1 MKDRVRAL
9 DPRLLWVILALTVL
23 GTLTLYSAGRNTPQ
37 AAIWLKQSLWNLMG
51 MALMLLLAT
60 TDPRRIFRHSFLI
73 YLVGLVAL
81 AAVLVVGK
89 KIGGAT
95 RWFVVAG
102 QTFQPSELM
111 KWVTLLYV
119 SQRLGSRP
127 ADSVGRLEL
136 LGAAGLVAFPMLL
149 IHRQPDLGMALSFL
163 PILLLVPL
171 MKGLRARW
179 VAALLLLTTLGG
191 FGAWKFV
198 LKPYQKQ
205 RVLIFLDPSADLQG
219 KGYQV
224 NQSRIAIGSGG
235 LIGKGFT
242 SGSQTQLN
250 FLPVKT
256 TDFAFSVWA
265 EERGFAGVLLV
276 LGLFGLLLS
285 RILDAAKAAHTNAE
299 AYFCAG
305 AAGIFALHL
314 MVNVGMVAGALPN
327 KGMVLP
333 FFSAGG
339 SSTLSFFLA
348 LGLIMGILHRS
359 RVK

>member
-1 MKDRVRAL
+1 MKSRFRAL
-9 DPRLLWVILALTVL
+9 DLPLVWTVLALIIL

-37 AAIWLKQSLWNLMG
+37 ATIWLKQSLWNAMGLVLMV
-51 MALMLLLAT
+51 LLSSV
-60 TDPRRIFRHSFLI
+60 DPRRIFRYSFPA
-73 YLVGLVAL
+73 YLLGLLAL

-89 KIGGAT
+89 KIGGST
-95 RWFVVAG
+95 RWFVIAG

-119 SQRLGSRP
+119 AQRLGSRP
-127 ADSVGRLEL
+127 SDSFGKLDL
-136 LGAAGLVAFPMLL
+136 LGAASLVVFPMLL
-149 IHRQPDLGMALSFL
+149 IQRQPDLGMALSFL
-163 PILLLVPL
+163 PILVIIPL
-171 MKGLRARW
+171 MRGLKARW
-179 VAALLLLTTLGG
+179 VVALLLLVGVGG
-191 FGAWKFV
+191 FGAWKLV

-205 RVLIFLDPSADLQG
+205 RVMIFLDPSSDLQG

-235 LIGKGFT
+235 ILGTGYT

-265 EERGFAGVLLV
+265 EERGFVGVLLA
-276 LGLFGLLLS
+276 LGLFGLFLN
-285 RILDAAKAAHTNAE
+285 RILEAARAAHSHVE

-314 MVNVGMVAGALPN
+314 LVNVGMVAGALPN

-348 LGLIMGILHRS
+348 LGLIMGIQHRS
-359 RVK
+359 KVK

>member
-1 MKDRVRAL
+1 MKHRLRAL
-9 DPRLLWVILALTVL
+9 DTPLLWTVLALILL
-23 GTLTLYSAGRNTPQ
+23 GTLTLYSAGRNTSQ
-37 AAIWLKQSLWNLMG
+37 ANIWLKQSLWNAMG
-51 MALMLLLAT
+51 LALMVLLAT
-60 TDPRRIFRHSFLI
+60 VDPRRLFRYSFPT
-73 YLVGLVAL
+73 YLLGLAALVA
-81 AAVLVVGK
+81 VLLVGK
-89 KIGGAT
+89 KIGGST
-95 RWFVVAG
+95 RWFVIAG

-127 ADSVGRLEL
+127 ADATGKLDL
-136 LGAAGLVAFPMLL
+136 LGAASLVIFPMLL
-149 IHRQPDLGMALSFL
+149 IQRQPDLGMALSFL
-163 PILLLVPL
+163 PILIIIPL
-171 MKGLRARW
+171 MRGLRARW
-179 VAALLLLTTLGG
+179 VAALLLLVTLGG
-191 FGAWKFV
+191 IGAWRFV

-205 RVLIFLDPSADLQG
+205 RVMIFLDPSSDLQG

-235 LIGKGFT
+235 IIGTGYT

-265 EERGFAGVLLV
+265 EERGFIGVLLA
-276 LGLFGLLLS
+276 LGLFGLFLN
-285 RILDAAKAAHTNAE
+285 RILEAAREARTHVE

-314 MVNVGMVAGALPN
+314 LVNVGMVAGALPN

-348 LGLIMGILHRS
+348 LGVIMGILHRS
-359 RVK
+359 KVK

>member
-1 MKDRVRAL
+1 MRERFRAL
-9 DPRLLWVILALTVL
+9 DSRLLWVVLALVAL
-23 GTLTLYSAGRNTPQ
+23 GTLTLFSAGRNTPQ
-37 AAIWLKQSLWNLMG
+37 AGIWLKQSLWNMLG
-51 MALMLLLAT
+51 MILMLLLAT
-60 TDPRRIFRHSFLI
+60 TRPRRLFRYSLLAYLLGATALI
-73 YLVGLVAL
+73 
-81 AAVLVVGK
+81 AVLVVGR
-89 KIGGAT
+89 KIGGST

-111 KWVTLLYV
+111 KWVTLLFV
-119 SQRLGSRP
+119 AQRLGSRP
-127 ADSVGRLEL
+127 AEAVGRLDL
-136 LGAAGLVAFPMLL
+136 LGAVGLVLFPMLL
-149 IHRQPDLGMALSFL
+149 IQRQPDLGMALSFL
-163 PILLLVPL
+163 PILLIIPL
-171 MKGLRARW
+171 MKGVRARW
-179 VAALLLLTTLGG
+179 VVALVLLVCVGG
-191 FGAWKFV
+191 LGAWKFT
-198 LKPYQKQ
+198 LKSYQKQ
-205 RVLIFLDPSADLQG
+205 RVMSFLDPSSDLQG

-265 EERGFAGVLLV
+265 EERGFIGVLMV

-285 RILDAAKAAHTNAE
+285 RILDAARAAHTLPE
-299 AYFCAG
+299 VYFCAG

-314 MVNVGMVAGALPN
+314 LVNVGMVAGALPN

>member
-1 MKDRVRAL
+1 MKERFRAL
-9 DPRLLWVILALTVL
+9 DPRLLGIILALMLL
-23 GTLTLYSAGRNTPQ
+23 GTLTLFSAGRNTPQ
-37 AAIWLKQSLWNLMG
+37 AAIWLKQTVWNLMG
-51 MALMLLLAT
+51 LALMLLLANT
-60 TDPRRIFRHSFLI
+60 HPRRVLRYSFAA
-73 YLVGLVAL
+73 YLLGLAAL
-81 AAVLVVGK
+81 VAVLVVGK

-95 RWFVVAG
+95 RWFVVGG

-127 ADSVGRLEL
+127 ADSIGRLEL
-136 LGAAGLVAFPMLL
+136 LGAVGLVAFPMLL
-149 IHRQPDLGMALSFL
+149 VQRQPDLGMALSFL
-163 PILLLVPL
+163 PILLIIPL
-171 MKGLRARW
+171 MKGLRMRW
-179 VAALLLLTTLGG
+179 VVALILFVTVGG
-191 FGAWKFV
+191 FGAWKV
-198 LKPYQKQ
+198 ALKPYQKQ
-205 RVLIFLDPSADLQG
+205 RVLIFLDPSSDLQG

-224 NQSRIAIGSGG
+224 NQSRIAIGAGG

-265 EERGFAGVLLV
+265 EERGFLGVLLA

-348 LGLIMGILHRS
+348 LGLIMGILYRS

>member
-1 MKDRVRAL
+1 MRERFRAL
-9 DPRLLWVILALTVL
+9 DPRLLWVLLALIAL
-23 GTLTLYSAGRNTPQ
+23 GTLTLYSASRNTPQ
-37 AAIWLKQSLWNLMG
+37 AGIWLKQTLWNLLG
-51 MALMLLLAT
+51 MLLMLLLAT
-60 TDPRRIFRHSFLI
+60 RDPRRIFRYSFPAYLI
-73 YLVGLVAL
+73 GLAAL
-81 AAVLVVGK
+81 AAVLVVGR
-89 KIGGAT
+89 KIGGST
-95 RWFVVAG
+95 RWFVIAG

-119 SQRLGSRP
+119 SHRLGSRN
-127 ADSVGRLEL
+127 ADAVGRLEL
-136 LGAAGLVAFPMLL
+136 FGAVGLVVFPMLL
-149 IHRQPDLGMALSFL
+149 IQRQPDLGMALSFL
-163 PILLLVPL
+163 PILLIIPL

-179 VAALLLLTTLGG
+179 VAALLLLVGVGG

-205 RVLIFLDPSADLQG
+205 RVMIFLDPSADLQG

-265 EERGFAGVLLV
+265 EERGFLGVLLA

-285 RILDAAKAAHTNAE
+285 RILDAARAAHTNAE

-314 MVNVGMVAGALPN
+314 LVNVGMVAGALPN